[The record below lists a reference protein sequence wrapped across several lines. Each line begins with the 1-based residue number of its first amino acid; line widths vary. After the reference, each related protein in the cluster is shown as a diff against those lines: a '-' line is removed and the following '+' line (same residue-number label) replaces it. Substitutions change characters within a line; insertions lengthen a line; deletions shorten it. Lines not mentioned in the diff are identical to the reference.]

1 MKETTHKLILIIFI
15 SIILT
20 SCSFIGQSETDSET
34 SSGTVEPL
42 NTEIIES
49 PHASTQVSD
58 LGPGELPVII
68 SYIEESD
75 GQEKII
81 STALNFQS
89 DYLPI
94 VVKKDTYFRGSVAF
108 DIDLNLYIVYGSENN
123 YLSKLSID
131 GKVETI
137 EIPYKWQLQTL
148 WAGNKLFVLAKESS
162 MAVINTDLAITT
174 LSPAINILEDGT
186 ASDGSLGI
194 TNDPITAVVW
204 VSSIPVEDETGDF
217 ALYRTLSLDT
227 LTTSEFKLEIP
238 DSDWNWYESN
248 PTTQDADE
256 RLGTIVY
263 GIDIQSENVL
273 LCYNYKKWDD
283 GVVYSNIE
291 LFASKIGESITSFDY
306 CCMNKTF
313 DIRGNSIIENA
324 VPETCSTTQ
333 VLGLSN
339 LQPLFDVTEF
349 LDSKNRLANW
359 VGSNGVYWQILS
371 NNKVTVINSNL
382 LYEVSYPF
390 PSYLTIDLIPG
401 TTLLPAFSIEE

>member
-1 MKETTHKLILIIFI
+1 MKKTTRKLILIILI
-15 SIILT
+15 LIILT
-20 SCSFIGQSETDSET
+20 ACSSIGQSETDSENA
-34 SSGTVEPL
+34 SGTLEL
-42 NTEIIES
+42 LTEIIAS
-49 PHASTQVSD
+49 PHTSIPVSD
-58 LGPGELPVII
+58 LGPGELPMII
-68 SYIEESD
+68 AYIEEAD
-75 GQEKII
+75 EQRRII

-94 VVKKDTYFRGSVAF
+94 PVEKDTYFCGAVGF
-108 DIDLNLYIVYGSENN
+108 DSDLNLYIVYGSENN

-137 EIPYKWQLQTL
+137 ELPYKWQLQTL
-148 WAGNKLFVLAKESS
+148 WAGNKLFILAKESS

-186 ASDGSLGI
+186 AGDGSLGI
-194 TNDPITAVVW
+194 TNDPITALVW
-204 VSSIPVEDETGDF
+204 VSSIPIEDETGNF

-248 PTTQDADE
+248 PTNQGTDE

-273 LCYNYKKWDD
+273 LCNNYKKGDD
-283 GVVYSNIE
+283 EIVYSNME
-291 LFASKIGESITSFDY
+291 LFASKSGESITSFDY

-313 DIRGNSIIENA
+313 DICGNSIIENA
-324 VPETCSTTQ
+324 IPETCSTTQ
-333 VLGLSN
+333 VLGLSD
-339 LQPLFDVTEF
+339 LKPLFDVTEF
-349 LDSKNRLANW
+349 LNPKNPLANW

-371 NNKVTVINSNL
+371 NNKVTVINSDL
-382 LYEVSYPF
+382 QYEVSYPF
-390 PSYLTIDLIPG
+390 PSNLTIDLLPG
-401 TTLLPAFSIEE
+401 TTLLPAFRIEE